1 MTRKKPVRI
10 KKGKK
15 MDSLDNTGT
24 PAQDVAVSKKDM
36 KNQGVFEVRA
46 EQGATGK
53 LILFFRHPVL
63 ADVIDKMAVANY
75 PKADFDKIYR
85 PILMDHPNPE
95 AAKQGRVATRPAI
108 YSATKN
114 FEAAADFSFTAPP
127 RGILIAN
134 PAALRTGFELT
145 VELTQPVPPDT
156 LRKWGKQFMD
166 GCADIIAASRPFK
179 MSWVMTEQPLGK
191 L

>member
-1 MTRKKPVRI
+1 MDTLDTLEKPAA
-10 KKGKK
+10 G
-15 MDSLDNTGT
+15 
-24 PAQDVAVSKKDM
+24 VAKVDTSEVSMSKADI
-36 KNQGVFEVRA
+36 KNQGVLEIRG

-53 LILFFRHPVL
+53 LVVFFRHPVL
-63 ADVIDKMAVANY
+63 ADVVAKMAVANY
-75 PKADFDKIYR
+75 PKADFDKVYK

-95 AAKQGRVATRPAI
+95 AAKLGRAATRPAI
-108 YSATKN
+108 YTATKN

-134 PAALRTGFELT
+134 PEALRSGFELI
-145 VELTQPVPPDT
+145 VELTAPIPHDT
-156 LRKWGKQFMD
+156 LRKWGKQLMD

-179 MSWVMTEQPLGK
+179 MSWVMTESALGR